1 MQYSFVVNY
10 IECYFRFGLPNP
22 YLSPGLA
29 QVIAH
34 QTNSLIE
41 KYEQE
46 NVNKDIPIKISTT
59 KTTCKIS
66 TKYQNMKIST
76 TKTT

>member
-1 MQYSFVVNY
+1 MQHSFVVNY

-46 NVNKDIPIKISTT
+46 NANKYIPI
-59 KTTCKIS
+59 
-66 TKYQNMKIST
+66 
-76 TKTT
+76 

>member
-1 MQYSFVVNY
+1 MQHLFVVNY

-46 NVNKDIPIKISTT
+46 NVNKDIPKKEINS
-59 KTTCKIS
+59 
-66 TKYQNMKIST
+66 KYY
-76 TKTT
+76 